1 MYIQCLMAFK
11 YLDRSSASM
20 YHTASPYRM
29 LRFRGS
35 LGDIHIGV
43 GLFFFFKERHNAPL
57 YAHRLIRFL

>member
-1 MYIQCLMAFK
+1 MYIQGLMAFK
-11 YLDRSSASM
+11 YLGSASM

-43 GLFFFFKERHNAPL
+43 GLFL
-57 YAHRLIRFL
+57 SFLKKGTMLHFIHIG